1 VPPAACRFLRLEL
14 RSQIEV
20 NRENQ
25 FINNNSMT
33 NILPS
38 DWFSIVDGEEGEQL
52 VSVFIEELIQ
62 RSQEVIFE
70 RHIES
75 QVLPYA
81 VNFAKDTIVDIIE
94 VYAFMSFY
102 SLLVELFQTR

>member
-1 VPPAACRFLRLEL
+1 
-14 RSQIEV
+14 
-20 NRENQ
+20 
-25 FINNNSMT
+25 MT

-38 DWFSIVDGEEGEQL
+38 EWFSIVDGEEGEQL
-52 VSVFIEELIQ
+52 ASTLIEELIQ

-81 VNFAKDTIVDIIE
+81 VSFAKDTFVDFIE
-94 VYAFMSFY
+94 VY
-102 SLLVELFQTR
+102 